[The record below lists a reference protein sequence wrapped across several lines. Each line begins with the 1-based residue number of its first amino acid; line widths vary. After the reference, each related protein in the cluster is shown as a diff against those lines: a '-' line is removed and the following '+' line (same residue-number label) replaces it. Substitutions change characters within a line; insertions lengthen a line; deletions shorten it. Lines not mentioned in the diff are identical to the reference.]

1 MVVFAGVLA
10 AGWYGFVR
18 IPGGF
23 VPNEDKGTV
32 FVHIQLPDSASLERT
47 EDVLDRVT
55 EVLMAGPS
63 VRDVISIGGFS
74 LLTGM
79 NASNMAAATART
91 SLMGSTSR
99 ILER

>member
-1 MVVFAGVLA
+1 MGLLRQGDVRILSAGAAA
-10 AGWYGFVR
+10 AGRRSFRVVLCAFFR
-18 IPGGF
+18 
-23 VPNEDKGTV
+23 VADVED
-32 FVHIQLPDSASLERT
+32 LERT

-55 EVLMAGPS
+55 KVLMAGPS
-63 VRDVISIGGFS
+63 VRDVISIGDFS